1 MCQMWTQIPC
11 FARTFQ
17 LTIKAALKSIALYA
31 DISKKCRYIME
42 FFAESTSAREEFKQI
57 QILMNPNNR
66 PLQLLQE
73 MNTRWNSAHILFEV

>member
-17 LTIKAALKSIALYA
+17 LNKGSIKKYCFVCEYKQEMSIYCG
-31 DISKKCRYIME
+31 I
-42 FFAESTSAREEFKQI
+42 FAESTSAREEFKQI
-57 QILMNPNNR
+57 QILMSPNNR